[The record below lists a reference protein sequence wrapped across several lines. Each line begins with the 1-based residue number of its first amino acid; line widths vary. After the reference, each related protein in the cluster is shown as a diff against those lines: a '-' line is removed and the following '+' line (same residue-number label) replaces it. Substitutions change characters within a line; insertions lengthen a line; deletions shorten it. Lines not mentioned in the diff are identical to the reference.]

1 MSTNDGNVSS
11 IDTEQEKAERNKLRA
26 ARARIHVVGRVVDGQ
41 SYWLG
46 ENRDANDMRFAVTD
60 RQRAAKFHGIRD
72 ADRAARFAG
81 VDWQP
86 FAANELDSAERAL
99 QRDLA
104 SARGRHPGFAGRIR
118 SQTNK
123 GIAQH
128 VVHKITYTNGVE
140 HQELLGER
148 LSGSTYR
155 HTTDSADAFQ
165 FRGRREAARA
175 AAQAGDGWSALT
187 ATTVGQRLQPS
198 NRPIPDT
205 VQEAEAEHAFNEGI
219 GRSLSVDRQL

>member
-1 MSTNDGNVSS
+1 MSTNDGSVSS

-26 ARARIHVVGRVVDGQ
+26 ARARIHLVRRVVDGE

-46 ENRDANDMRFAVTD
+46 EKRNDNDMRLPVVD
-60 RQRAAKFHGIRD
+60 RQRAAKFHGIHD

-86 FAANELDSAERAL
+86 VAANELDSAERAL

-104 SARGRHPGFAGRIR
+104 TTRGLPTPGFAGRIR

-128 VVHKITYTNGVE
+128 VVHKVTFDDGNE
-140 HQELLGER
+140 QQEFLGER

-165 FRGRREAARA
+165 FNGRREAARA

-198 NRPIPDT
+198 NRPIPTT
-205 VQEAEAEHAFNEGI
+205 VQEAEIEHSFNEGI
-219 GRSLSVDRQL
+219 GRSLTADR